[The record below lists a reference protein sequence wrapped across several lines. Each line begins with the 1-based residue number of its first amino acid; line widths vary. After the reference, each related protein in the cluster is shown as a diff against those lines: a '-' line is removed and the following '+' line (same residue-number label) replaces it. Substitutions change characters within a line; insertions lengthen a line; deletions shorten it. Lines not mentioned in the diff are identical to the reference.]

1 MQVLELIFA
10 KKMEKQSFSI
20 DTPITPIDAQ
30 VVNQVMDTILASSVF
45 SSIDENTRKSSP
57 CRKMYLKFQL
67 LYKMKKANLH
77 HFADSSFLRHFNRNK
92 NL

>member
-10 KKMEKQSFSI
+10 KKMENSRFSI

-30 VVNQVMDTILASSVF
+30 VVNQVMDTI
-45 SSIDENTRKSSP
+45 SP
-57 CRKMYLKFQL
+57 HLYFHPLMKIHEKGARLVEKMYLKFQL

-77 HFADSSFLRHFNRNK
+77 HFADSSFSSAFQSE
-92 NL
+92 